1 MIYLD
6 YAATTPLDKEVKASY
21 QDLLTN
27 HFFNADSMYDAGL
40 QVARYMEKS
49 RELLGQMLQCNS
61 EELIF
66 TSCGSEA
73 NNLAIKGVAF
83 QYANRGKH
91 IITTSVEHSSVY
103 EACRQLE
110 TVFGFEVDY
119 LTVDKYGCVSL
130 EDLKN
135 KLREDTILV
144 SIMCVNNEVGSFND
158 LKAIKK
164 ILQDYPKVIF
174 HSDMVQALTKVAI
187 DLNVVDLASFS
198 AHKIHGLKGSG
209 LLYKSKKI
217 QLVSLISGG
226 QQEFNIRGGTSDACT
241 NIVFAKTL
249 RLAMDDFK
257 QKQSHVNFLN
267 DYTRQKLA
275 DLQDVVINTKKECSS
290 NAIINFSCIGY
301 KPEVI
306 MHALEANNIYLST
319 RSACSSKTESVS
331 RVMKQLGLDED
342 VASSAMRISF
352 GSETTMEQIDEF
364 IYYLKESLIKTRKK
378 R

>member
-209 LLYKSKKI
+209 LLYKNKKI

-342 VASSAMRISF
+342 IASSAMRISF